1 MIFNTYAFALFAA
14 VFFPGYWLIRSPG
27 LRAWWLLGGCAVF
40 HGHFAGPA
48 GVLPIAALALLT
60 YACALSRLRALCYA
74 AIAACIAIG
83 SWPSTNRGSQP

>member
-14 VFFPGYWLIRSPG
+14 VFFPGYWFIRSPG

-60 YACALSRLRALCYA
+60 YACALSASARSATPPSPRA
-74 AIAACIAIG
+74 
-83 SWPSTNRGSQP
+83 SPPSFFTNTRTF